1 MRRAPLVVSA
11 VLLMLAMAC
20 GPKDARPSSGAGA
33 GAAPSGSQ
41 VRITLSQ
48 EPDTLNPYYTGLRA
62 AYTVTQTIYNGL
74 WVVDPNGE
82 FQPELAADVP
92 TIRNGGVSPDGKTIT
107 VKLRPGVQWADGQ
120 PLTAADV
127 QFTWEAVMNPANTT
141 IGKSTYGKIRAVTVQ
156 DEHTVQLEMA
166 EVFSDYLILFS
177 YPQGILPRHAFGGS
191 NDLNRAEFNRKPF
204 GTGPYRVSE
213 WAAASHISLEANPNY
228 FQGRAKLDRV
238 VFRIVPDKNTQL
250 AQIRAN
256 ETDVAVD
263 LAESDAVEIDKLNGW
278 SSLSVA
284 GLSSDRLFLN
294 LADRGAP
301 DGSRPHPILSDK
313 RVRQALQAAI
323 NKQQVVDG
331 VLFGKTKVATSEYP
345 VGMWAPNLP
354 PSDYDPEMAKR
365 LLDEAGWRAGA
376 GGIREKDGRPLKLA
390 ISSTSGNRLRE
401 DVEQLIQAS
410 WKAIGVDLEIK
421 NVAAA
426 VLVGEWSANG
436 MVARGDFDI
445 AYFGFTPSIDP
456 HSSIAVQFDTR
467 EIPRDE
473 NQGDGS
479 NYMRYKDPQVDA
491 WIREADATLD
501 LATRKQLYENVMRK
515 IAEDVPIIYLYNRAN
530 VEAVS
535 KRVQGP
541 HSHPFRWLTWN
552 IHEWTL
558 A

>member
-1 MRRAPLVVSA
+1 MRRVPSVIG
-11 VLLMLAMAC
+11 VLLIVLVTAC
-20 GPKDARPSSGAGA
+20 GPGDSKPGAGA
-33 GAAPSGSQ
+33 GSGSSQ

-107 VKLRPGVQWADGQ
+107 VKLRPGVKWADGQ

-127 QFTWEAVMNPANTT
+127 QFTWEAVMNPRNTT
-141 IGKSTYGKIRAVTVQ
+141 LGKSTYGKIQTINVQ
-156 DEHTVQLEMA
+156 DELTLQIQMA
-166 EVFSDYLILFS
+166 DVFSDYLILFS
-177 YPQGILPRHAFGGS
+177 YPQGILPRHALGGL
-191 NDLNRAEFNRKPF
+191 DELNRAEFNRKPF
-204 GTGPYRVSE
+204 GTGPFRVTE
-213 WAAASHISLEANPNY
+213 WAAASHIALEAIPNY
-228 FQGRAKLDRV
+228 FQGRPKLDRV
-238 VFRIVPDKNTQL
+238 IFRIAPDKNTQL
-250 AQIRAN
+250 AQVRAN

-263 LAESDAVEIDKLNGW
+263 LAEGDAVEIEKLNGW
-278 SSLSVA
+278 APTSVA

-294 LADRGAP
+294 LADRGSP
-301 DGSRPHPILSDK
+301 DGLRPHPILGDK
-313 RVRQALQAAI
+313 RVRRALQAAI
-323 NKQQVVDG
+323 DKQQIVDR
-331 VLFGKTKVATSEYP
+331 VLFGKTRVASSEYP

-354 PSDYDPEMAKR
+354 PSSYDPEAAKR
-365 LLDEAGWRAGA
+365 LLDEAGWRPGS
-376 GGIREKDGRPLKLA
+376 GGIRGKDGRPLKLT
-390 ISSTSGNRLRE
+390 INSTSGNRLRE

-436 MVARGDFDI
+436 LVARGDFDI

-456 HSSIAVQFDTR
+456 HSSIAVQFDAK
-467 EIPRDE
+467 EIPREE

-479 NYMRYKDPQVDA
+479 NYMRYKDPQVDS
-491 WIREADATLD
+491 WIREADTTLD
-501 LATRKQLYENVMRK
+501 SATRKQLYENVMRK
-515 IAEDVPIIYLYNRAN
+515 LAEDVPIIYLYNRAN
-530 VEAVS
+530 VEAVNR
-535 KRVQGP
+535 RVQGP
-541 HSHPFRWLTWN
+541 RSHPFRWLTWN